1 MNYNREQQKKSWKR
15 IKDGTVGTAEPDL
28 ILGAIPKIDGNARN
42 KILGISF
49 GQHSGFAS
57 LLDSDEKGNPLTRG
71 TPS

>member
-1 MNYNREQQKKSWKR
+1 LNYNREQQKKSWKR

-49 GQHSGFAS
+49 GQHLQAFWTVM
-57 LLDSDEKGNPLTRG
+57 KRG
-71 TPS
+71 IR